1 MPARDRKASFN
12 LRKERKN
19 MRTARNIFWTV
30 ALTLGTAA
38 PALAATGRV
47 DKSGV
52 FVWVFLG
59 FCALIIAAQAIPA
72 ILMMLGTARAVA
84 KGMKEKKAGPAES
97 EVETK

>member
-1 MPARDRKASFN
+1 
-12 LRKERKN
+12 
-19 MRTARNIFWTV
+19 
-30 ALTLGTAA
+30 
-38 PALAATGRV
+38 V

-84 KGMKEKKAGPAES
+84 KGMKEKKAVPAES